1 MLKKILFDDFF
12 TNIETEY
19 NAKDT
24 HLSYITLVISS
35 KLQPS
40 AGACKKIVLFSH
52 LSQFFERQ
60 RVCVCSNISC
70 DIFEQPRATPN

>member
-24 HLSYITLVISS
+24 HLSYITLVTISAS
-35 KLQPS
+35 SSQ
-40 AGACKKIVLFSH
+40 AKKIVLFSH
-52 LSQFFERQ
+52 LSQFF
-60 RVCVCSNISC
+60 
-70 DIFEQPRATPN
+70 